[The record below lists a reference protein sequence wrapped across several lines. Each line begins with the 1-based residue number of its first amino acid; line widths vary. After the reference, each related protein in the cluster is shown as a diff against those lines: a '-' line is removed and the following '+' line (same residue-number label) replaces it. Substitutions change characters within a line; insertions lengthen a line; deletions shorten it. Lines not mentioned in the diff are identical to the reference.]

1 MLLKFLTAMISTTRY
16 IMLRKGAINQTPT
29 NKKILTTCFA
39 ILISYSIYTII
50 SVIFTIQSDPPLM
63 AHICAQLNDTA
74 GLEFNPSDLLQSVSD
89 NWHQFLFIVPGIMSL
104 ITSLSFDWKTKK
116 FMNCPVHPNQQPA
129 GNDVPLQ
136 AINQQGL

>member
-1 MLLKFLTAMISTTRY
+1 MISTTRY

-29 NKKILTTCFA
+29 NKKILTTCFV
-39 ILISYSIYTII
+39 ILISYIIYTII
-50 SVIFTIQSDPPLM
+50 LVIFSIQSNPPLM
-63 AHICAQLNDTA
+63 VHLCAQLNDTA

-89 NWHQFLFIVPGIMSL
+89 NWHQLLIIVPSFLSL

-116 FMNCPVHPNQQPA
+116 YMNCPVHPDQQPA

-136 AINQQGL
+136 AGNPQGL